1 MGREIEIKIP
11 LSDVQYDSIFS
22 FINCKADFDGIL
34 RADKVSPL
42 IIKQDEYYSR
52 YDSRE
57 ERIAAGEPQVI
68 RIRTDDNGKEKS
80 SYFTIKHKS
89 RQNGIEFNKED
100 ETFVEDADVIRE
112 MMEVAGYKCWF
123 KKVKKAYGIYCNFTK
138 LAGVDFHLELET
150 VNQYKYVEIEV
161 TQEVGDPEKIRS
173 ALNDFVAALGL
184 DPTKRDVRSWVEI
197 LAAD

>member
-100 ETFVEDADVIRE
+100 E
-112 MMEVAGYKCWF
+112 
-123 KKVKKAYGIYCNFTK
+123 
-138 LAGVDFHLELET
+138 
-150 VNQYKYVEIEV
+150 
-161 TQEVGDPEKIRS
+161 
-173 ALNDFVAALGL
+173 
-184 DPTKRDVRSWVEI
+184 KRGK
-197 LAAD
+197 